1 MLEKLYAHLE
11 KYEAQLAM
19 AKARVEVVK
28 EMIKEEEA
36 NSILAVEE
44 E

>member
-1 MLEKLYAHLE
+1 MLERLYKRLE
-11 KYEAQLAM
+11 EYESQLLM
-19 AKARVEVVK
+19 AKARVEVIK

-36 NSILAVEE
+36 NSIIAAEE